1 MFEYI
6 CLFDRQYNP
15 FMPEQIDA
23 KTNPIQGVISLD
35 ELCQKYT
42 ALASGLSK
50 RASKVLA
57 SWRASFQD
65 DRSFFEAFVSADR
78 RDISSLP
85 GCNLFARIDIL
96 NFRKN
101 LLNGAVLSPESE
113 PDEIQSIPQEELI
126 PEEVEVITEPIEGD
140 FTEVFEEEPLNP
152 ESSEELFESLD
163 EPQSSHPAFP
173 FVTPEQIEP
182 LTQLQESLGH
192 FPLFAL
198 IKAIIE
204 NNGEITQAIIAEGT
218 RFYEGVETIDI
229 DSLKERLNLTDGSIR
244 GKRRAILN
252 MLEASL
258 KVIHDVGYI
267 VENPYKFQ
275 MNHIEQE
282 INASEGTKFSL
293 PFVYW
298 VLGTTFP
305 ELTYLGDAV
314 KYFTAQN
321 NSRHAL
327 FLVPTELIDIFDF
340 QGFIDTINEQLKV
353 RRTNEESISLSGLM
367 AEHFKVRYYEEQLPE
382 VERTCRTFL
391 YINFPVEVDY
401 GNVIFPSNKK
411 KTNIQIVE
419 EILRSAHHPMTLS
432 EILDEFLY
440 EYPERDVN
448 EDRIRGAIYLSG
460 KIVPTMPP
468 GSYAWDDGN
477 QEEYRPGTVCTYL
490 DMYLQSIP
498 EKIATSASAAE
509 YVQGYILDTTEEKIL
524 NRLYSDAG
532 KEFALYFNNGIRYIG
547 YASGEYPDDFFCF
560 PSDYRIA
567 LSYSTFFPQFI
578 QFVET
583 YHRFPF
589 SSGVPAEEKR
599 LRDSWIRTELD
610 FERGILDER
619 TSRYFKKVSEKY
631 SQFKVD
637 KPEYYWRVQYSHL
650 AHEIGLEL
658 NYEEAF
664 LLQFEPEKNHVT
676 WLNHILSDYKY
687 RIERVPDWKV
697 EKIEKIIRQLQSTDS
712 IYSELI
718 NKLKLNV
725 QDNLG

>member
-1 MFEYI
+1 
-6 CLFDRQYNP
+6 
-15 FMPEQIDA
+15 MPEQIDA

-96 NFRKN
+96 NFRKI
-101 LLNGAVLSPESE
+101 LLNGAVLAPESE

-140 FTEVFEEEPLNP
+140 YTEVFEEEPLNP

-163 EPQSSHPAFP
+163 EPQSSHPSFP
-173 FVTPEQIEP
+173 FVTPEQIKP

-198 IKAIIE
+198 IKALIG

-258 KVIHDVGYI
+258 KVIHDIGYI

-327 FLVPTELIDIFDF
+327 RSNR
-340 QGFIDTINEQLKV
+340 INRHL
-353 RRTNEESISLSGLM
+353 RLPGLHRHHQR
-367 AEHFKVRYYEEQLPE
+367 A
-382 VERTCRTFL
+382 VE
-391 YINFPVEVDY
+391 
-401 GNVIFPSNKK
+401 
-411 KTNIQIVE
+411 
-419 EILRSAHHPMTLS
+419 
-432 EILDEFLY
+432 
-440 EYPERDVN
+440 
-448 EDRIRGAIYLSG
+448 
-460 KIVPTMPP
+460 
-468 GSYAWDDGN
+468 GS
-477 QEEYRPGTVCTYL
+477 
-490 DMYLQSIP
+490 
-498 EKIATSASAAE
+498 
-509 YVQGYILDTTEEKIL
+509 
-524 NRLYSDAG
+524 
-532 KEFALYFNNGIRYIG
+532 
-547 YASGEYPDDFFCF
+547 
-560 PSDYRIA
+560 
-567 LSYSTFFPQFI
+567 SY
-578 QFVET
+578 
-583 YHRFPF
+583 
-589 SSGVPAEEKR
+589 
-599 LRDSWIRTELD
+599 
-610 FERGILDER
+610 
-619 TSRYFKKVSEKY
+619 
-631 SQFKVD
+631 
-637 KPEYYWRVQYSHL
+637 
-650 AHEIGLEL
+650 
-658 NYEEAF
+658 
-664 LLQFEPEKNHVT
+664 
-676 WLNHILSDYKY
+676 
-687 RIERVPDWKV
+687 
-697 EKIEKIIRQLQSTDS
+697 
-712 IYSELI
+712 
-718 NKLKLNV
+718 
-725 QDNLG
+725 

>member
-6 CLFDRQYNP
+6 CLFDRQHNP
-15 FMPEQIDA
+15 FMPDQIDA
-23 KTNPIQGVISLD
+23 KTNLNQGVISLD

-50 RASKVLA
+50 RASRVLD

-65 DRSFFEAFVSADR
+65 DRSFFDAFISADR
-78 RDISSLP
+78 RAISSLP
-85 GCNLFARIDIL
+85 GCNLFARVEIL

-101 LLNGAVLSPESE
+101 LLNGAVLAPESE
-113 PDEIQSIPQEELI
+113 PDEIEPIPQEEII

-140 FTEVFEEEPLNP
+140 YTEVFEEEPLMP

-163 EPQSSHPAFP
+163 EPQSSKPAFP

-182 LTQLQESLGH
+182 LTQIQESLGH

-218 RFYEGVETIDI
+218 RFYEGVENIDI

-244 GKRRAILN
+244 GKRRAIIN
-252 MLEASL
+252 MLEAML
-258 KVIHDVGYI
+258 KLIHDVGYI
-267 VENPYKFQ
+267 DENPYKFQ
-275 MNHIEQE
+275 MNHIEHE
-282 INASEGTKFSL
+282 INASEGTNFSL

-305 ELTYLGDAV
+305 ELTYFGDAV

-327 FLVPTELIDIFDF
+327 FLAPTELIDIFDF

-353 RRTNEESISLSGLM
+353 RRTNEESISLSDLM
-367 AEHFKVRYYEEQLPE
+367 ADYFKVRYYEEELPE

-419 EILRSAHHPMTLS
+419 EILRSAQHPMMLS

-460 KIVPTMPP
+460 KIIPTLPP
-468 GSYAWDDGN
+468 GSYAWDDGTH
-477 QEEYRPGTVCTYL
+477 EEFKGGSVINYIEA
-490 DMYLQSIP
+490 YLQSLP
-498 EKIATSASAAE
+498 EKIATSADVAE
-509 YVQGYILDTTEEKIL
+509 YVTGFIPDTNEEKIM
-524 NRLYSDAG
+524 NRLFSDLAKDLVTYYREG
-532 KEFALYFNNGIRYIG
+532 VRYIG
-547 YASGEYPDDFFCF
+547 YVDGNYPDDFFSY

-567 LSYSTFFPQFI
+567 LTYSTMFPAFI
-578 QFVET
+578 KFVEEH
-583 YHRFPF
+583 HRYPF
-589 SSGVPAEEKR
+589 TRCEDSEEMKIR
-599 LRDSWIRTELD
+599 LFWIRVEHMYETGELD
-610 FERGILDER
+610 ARTAKYFERISGPL
-619 TSRYFKKVSEKY
+619 SRYKM
-631 SQFKVD
+631 D
-637 KPEYYWRVQYSHL
+637 KPEYFWRVQFAHL

-658 NYEEAF
+658 DEEEAF
-664 LLQFEPEKNHVT
+664 FLNDGPFESTVDWTKRNLT
-676 WLNHILSDYKY
+676 DYKY
-687 RIERVPDWKV
+687 RIDKMQDWKK
-697 EKIEKIIRQLQSTDS
+697 ERIERIIRQLQSFDNPYT
-712 IYSELI
+712 ELI